1 MRDATI
7 LRSRRPNL
15 LPMLLLSV
23 AVGGCASSSG
33 AAPGGMREVLTHE
46 EISSSSATTAYDAV
60 RLLRPSFLRGRG
72 ARSMN
77 AAGGSGPVLYV
88 DGIYRG
94 DAREMEQIPAATVL
108 EIRYLDSTD
117 ATMRFGTG
125 HTDGAIL
132 VTTRT
137 E

>member
-1 MRDATI
+1 
-7 LRSRRPNL
+7 
-15 LPMLLLSV
+15 MLLLLL
-23 AVGGCASSSG
+23 AVGGCASASGGSSG
-33 AAPGGMREVLTHE
+33 GSREVLTGE
-46 EISSSSATTAYDAV
+46 EIYSSSATTAYDAV

-77 AAGGSGPVLYV
+77 AGGGSGPVLYV
-88 DGIYRG
+88 DGVYRG
-94 DAREMEQIPAATVL
+94 DPREMEQIPAANVL